1 MTILVHRLRYMMTTN
16 LNGGGRGGGGE
27 GPCGACKFLRR
38 KCVRGCVFAPYFDA
52 EQGTASFAA
61 IHKVFGASN
70 TSKML
75 LRLPLHKRLDAV
87 ATLGYEALARVRDP
101 VYGCVGHLFSLQH
114 QVMNLQAEIAHVQ
127 ARLSMFQRLSLV
139 PPQQMQQPPFDLAY
153 NNEYPMEPT
162 NLDVVW
168 EEEQLPQTV
177 RL

>member
-1 MTILVHRLRYMMTTN
+1 MMTTN

-101 VYGCVGHLFSLQH
+101 VYGCV
-114 QVMNLQAEIAHVQ
+114 MNLQAEIAHVQ

>member
-1 MTILVHRLRYMMTTN
+1 MAGN

-75 LRLPLHKRLDAV
+75 LRLPSHKRLDAV
-87 ATLGYEALARVRDP
+87 ATLGYEALARLRDP
-101 VYGCVGHLFSLQH
+101 VYGCVGHLLSLQH

-127 ARLSMFQRLSLV
+127 ARISTFQSLI
-139 PPQQMQQPPFDLAY
+139 PPQPSQQSPLDLAH

-162 NLDVVW
+162 NMDVMW
-168 EEEQLPQTV
+168 EEEQFVFKYLPAVKLPACTFS
-177 RL
+177 